1 MKRPRASLRILHLPH
16 IGRDVKRIEVE
27 CRYSTTGLTSVP
39 VPGMGWTD
47 EALITAAAYAHEERC
62 GACDVSDVLDRGDQE
77 IRDWTERTWAEIQAR
92 QLAGRRN

>member
-1 MKRPRASLRILHLPH
+1 MVKATVRVLHLPH
-16 IGRDVKRIEVE
+16 IGRDVKRFEVD

-62 GACDVSDVLDRGDQE
+62 GECDVSDVLDRGDQQMRE
-77 IRDWTERTWAEIQAR
+77 LTEELWPKIQGALLMR
-92 QLAGRRN
+92 ARRN